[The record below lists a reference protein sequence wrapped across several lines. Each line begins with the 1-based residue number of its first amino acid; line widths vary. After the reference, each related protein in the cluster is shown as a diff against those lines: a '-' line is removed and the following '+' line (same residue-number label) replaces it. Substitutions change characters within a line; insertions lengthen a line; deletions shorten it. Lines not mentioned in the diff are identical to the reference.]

1 MSEGRTGVEVIP
13 SSFEE
18 LDERLKSL
26 GELGSEEISFTLGAL
41 LFLASKSAKLLDR
54 NSSQTEKFS
63 LFMRFASCVDPK
75 LDPVRTLKNYSGK
88 FLNYAMDKIRSKLKG
103 SVSCVAEKSLERL
116 TDVLV
121 RELSDRSERA
131 RKVVIGIMGV
141 RDVSYI
147 YVHFGWDDRLSSLY
161 KSSKEG
167 LGCPTQTQSG
177 STSPSSSTPA
187 PTSGQLE

>member
-1 MSEGRTGVEVIP
+1 MSEARTGIEVIP

-41 LFLASKSAKLLDR
+41 IFLASRSAKLLDR
-54 NSSQTEKFS
+54 DSSQTEKFS
-63 LFMRFASCVDPK
+63 LFMKFASCVDPK

-103 SVSCVAEKSLERL
+103 SVSCVAEKSLARL

-121 RELSDRSERA
+121 RELSERSERA

-161 KSSKEG
+161 KSSRES
-167 LGCPTQTQSG
+167 LGCLTQSG
-177 STSPSSSTPA
+177 STPSSSSTPA